1 LTTDSIRISGLEV
14 LGRHGALAHEKERAQ
29 PFQIDLE
36 LEAALT
42 EAARSDDITKT
53 VDYGAVVEMVI
64 AVVEGSSFSLIEA
77 LAEAIALE
85 VLSGSGAEAVT
96 VEVRKVRPPLE
107 AHVSSVGVRLRR
119 TLS

>member
-1 LTTDSIRISGLEV
+1 MTTDRIRITGLEV
-14 LGRHGALAHEKERAQ
+14 LGHHGVLPHEKERAQ
-29 PFQIDLE
+29 PFQVDLE
-36 LEAALT
+36 LEAALN
-42 EAARSDDITKT
+42 EAARSDDVSDTI
-53 VDYGAVVEMVI
+53 DYGAVVEMVV
-64 AVVEGSSFSLIEA
+64 AVVEGTSYSLLEA

-119 TLS
+119 TLA

>member
-1 LTTDSIRISGLEV
+1 MTTDRIRITGLEV
-14 LGRHGALAHEKERAQ
+14 LARHGVLPHEKERAQ
-29 PFQIDLE
+29 PFEIDLE
-36 LEAALT
+36 LEATLG
-42 EAARSDDITKT
+42 EAARSDDLSATI
-53 VDYGAVVEMVI
+53 DYGAVVEMVV
-64 AVVEGSSFSLIEA
+64 AVVEGTSFALLEA

-119 TLS
+119 TLA